1 MRNEIKRQGR
11 KKTNLQYWFTV
22 EGNTEEWYLEHVQ
35 KLINS
40 VDAVKKHVVIEPKIC
55 KSPKSFVKN
64 MNALITPRIT
74 HLCDIESKSQEHLGN
89 FSNVLSEL
97 QFARKNKEI
106 QYEIGYSNYT
116 FDLWIILHKQQLMT
130 PLSDRTKYLPYINSA
145 YSKNFN
151 SLSEY
156 KEKDSFKKV
165 LDCIDIDSIKLAIQ
179 NAEAI
184 EDHNMKIGA
193 KSKNEYGEKYYI
205 DNPALSIHRFIRQIF
220 EDCGLLEKKK

>member
-1 MRNEIKRQGR
+1 MRNEKKNQGS

-22 EGNTEEWYLEHVQ
+22 EGDTEKWYLEHVQ

-40 VDAVKKHVVIEPKIC
+40 VDGAKNHVVLEPKKC

-97 QFARKNKEI
+97 QFARKDKEI

-145 YSKNFN
+145 YSKKFN

-156 KEKDSFKKV
+156 KEEDNFKKL

-184 EDHNMKIGA
+184 DDYNVKIGA
-193 KSKNEYGEKYYI
+193 KSKKEYGVKYYI
-205 DNPALSIHRFIRQIF
+205 DNPALSIHIFIRQIF